1 MNEKHNIPLSTAAE
15 MTARYRQ
22 NRTSI
27 LEKNYKDKDLLAVC
41 ETFSADAIK
50 EILAQPDCVNFRVY
64 FGMDE
69 QLKVHSILVG
79 ADSSGK
85 DILPS
90 TLTQNLSESDPDIIM
105 EKGTRCPVDCPP
117 ASDLNG
123 G

>member
-1 MNEKHNIPLSTAAE
+1 MNEEHGIPLSTAAE
-15 MTARYRQ
+15 MTARYRE
-22 NRTSI
+22 NRNTI
-27 LEKNYKDKDLLAVC
+27 LGEPYKDQDLLAIC
-41 ETFSADAIK
+41 ETFTAEAIN
-50 EILAQPDCVNFRVY
+50 EILAQDGCVSVRIY
-64 FGMDE
+64 YGMNED
-69 QLKVHSILVG
+69 LKVHSILVG

-90 TLTQNLSESDPDIIM
+90 TGLKNIAGSDPDIIM